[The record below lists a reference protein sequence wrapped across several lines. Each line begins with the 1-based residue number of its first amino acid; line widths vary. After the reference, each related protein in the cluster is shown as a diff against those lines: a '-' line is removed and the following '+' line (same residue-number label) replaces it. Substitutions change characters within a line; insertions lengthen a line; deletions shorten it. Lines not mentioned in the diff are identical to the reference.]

1 MKSIFF
7 SKKILLFY
15 QAEEVNIKGRVYH
28 KKCLSCKNCKRPI
41 DISLL
46 AIGPD
51 DDIYCEICC
60 VKISWPGNY
69 AGASDTTLIPGDDG
83 EPTNCPR
90 CNGKVCNHSKKYLF
104 VDSYCS
110 DLQHFTFFNAILATR
125 WMGVKSVA
133 F

>member
-1 MKSIFF
+1 M
-7 SKKILLFY
+7 

-51 DDIYCEICC
+51 EDIYCQICC
-60 VKISWPGNY
+60 NKISWPGNY
-69 AGASDTTLIPGDDG
+69 AGASDTTLIAGDDG

-90 CNGKVCNHSKKYLF
+90 CNGKVCIGKKNKNIIEVEIKPAVTIFLS
-104 VDSYCS
+104 DSNIIIEGKALRVFS
-110 DLQHFTFFNAILATR
+110 TKKI
-125 WMGVKSVA
+125 
-133 F
+133 